1 MCECGRVLAPA
12 HCRQCPSSISPAAHL
27 QRLDPG
33 RPRRRERH
41 HHLLLQ
47 PRRRHHRHHR
57 PAPRDHQR
65 RGRGVPPGR
74 RTQQLRRGRQVRE
87 LGEAEVTRG
96 HERSVEVSGGQWRSP
111 EVWREHGEDLLQPL
125 GPRPVPQLAV
135 VEGHV
140 VAGGG
145 RGGHRAAAGLL
156 LSTTSRPLHF
166 YTSYSV
172 LFHIHTHTYLHIY
185 KQHTLVYLSLYLP
198 AATPTS

>member
-1 MCECGRVLAPA
+1 MLATV
-12 HCRQCPSSISPAAHL
+12 SSVCWTGAGYLYDKCVSVAESWHQHSTLQTVAQLHHSTAAHL

-33 RPRRRERH
+33 RPRRGERH

-47 PRRRHHRHHR
+47 PRRRHHGHHR

-74 RTQQLRRGRQVRE
+74 RSQQLRRGRQVRE

-96 HERSVEVSGGQWRSP
+96 RVRSVEVSGGQWRSP
-111 EVWREHGEDLLQPL
+111 EVGREHGEDLLQPL
-125 GPRPVPQLAV
+125 GPRPVAQLAV

-140 VAGGG
+140 VAGGR

-156 LSTTSRPLHF
+156 LTAQPLDLCTSTIR
-166 YTSYSV
+166 
-172 LFHIHTHTYLHIY
+172 
-185 KQHTLVYLSLYLP
+185 TLY
-198 AATPTS
+198 